1 MTRCGVTCAP
11 CPALLDRV
19 DALIAEGVIGGH
31 DYNVADFQIA
41 TSVRLLM
48 TLEDLRGA
56 IEPRPAARARLAP
69 WCRASRAHRAGASRA
84 AGLTGR
90 DPFRQVP
97 PLRWD

>member
-19 DALIAEGVIGGH
+19 DGLIAEGVIGGH

-56 IEPRPAARARLAP
+56 IEPRPAARHARAVVP
-69 WCRASRAHRAGASRA
+69 RFP
-84 AGLTGR
+84 GR
-90 DPFRQVP
+90 IGPVFPGDW
-97 PLRWD
+97 L